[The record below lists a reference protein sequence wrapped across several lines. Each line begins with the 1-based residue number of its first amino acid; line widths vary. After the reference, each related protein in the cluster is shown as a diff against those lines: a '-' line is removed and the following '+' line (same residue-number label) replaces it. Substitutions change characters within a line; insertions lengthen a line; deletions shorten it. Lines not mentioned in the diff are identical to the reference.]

1 MRGKAKPEPRI
12 KPEPNLRFEKPPV
25 GSTYCHWPI
34 VAHVKGGYLAQC
46 PTCKKEILR
55 TKSSMEHSVQ
65 CGDCAKKR
73 RAGVTAVPPKG
84 GAVRSGYVPG
94 VRR

>member
-12 KPEPNLRFEKPPV
+12 KPEPNLRLEKPPV

-34 VAHVKGGYLAQC
+34 LAHVKGGYLAQC
-46 PTCKKEILR
+46 PRCKEEIFR

-65 CGDCAKKR
+65 CGRCARKKR
-73 RAGVTAVPPKG
+73 GRAVALPLRAGAAP
-84 GAVRSGYVPG
+84 SGYVPG
-94 VRR
+94 VPQ